1 MDKRLKISRASYED
15 LPEIMEIMETACERA
30 KDKEWFFADSEET
43 ARRHIE
49 EKGFTL
55 KTEEDE
61 CIAGFL
67 SVRFPG
73 TDEDNLGSH
82 LGLSQEEMMAV
93 AHMEAAAVR
102 PDFRGRGIQKSLMCK
117 AEEILR
123 DMPYRYL
130 MGTAHPDNTY
140 SVNNFLNLEYDIVDE
155 GLKYGGLPRYVFCK
169 RVRP

>member
-1 MDKRLKISRASYED
+1 MDKRLTINRASHED
-15 LPEIMEIMETACERA
+15 VPEIMEIMEAACRLL
-30 KDKEWFFADSEET
+30 KDKAWFFMDDEET
-43 ARRHIE
+43 IRRHIE

-55 KTEEDE
+55 KAEADGR
-61 CIAGFL
+61 IAGFL

-73 TDEDNLGSH
+73 TDGDNLGPH
-82 LGLSQEEMMAV
+82 LGLSQEERMAV

-102 PDFRGRGIQKSLMCK
+102 PDCRGRGIQKSLMCK
-117 AEEILR
+117 AEELLR

-140 SVNNFLNLEYDIVDE
+140 SVNNFLRLEYDIVDE

-169 RVRP
+169 RVWP